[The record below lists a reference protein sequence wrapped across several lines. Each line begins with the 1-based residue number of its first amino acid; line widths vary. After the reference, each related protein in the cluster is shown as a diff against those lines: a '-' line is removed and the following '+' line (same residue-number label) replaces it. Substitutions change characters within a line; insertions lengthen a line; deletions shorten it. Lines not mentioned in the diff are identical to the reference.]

1 MKVVKIALLV
11 FTIVI
16 TVLLII
22 FSFIMYADSRSFQGA
37 SSAFFFLAC
46 TSAFSIFFHIKT
58 TEYYP
63 LKHFDKTVVEL
74 SKKYWALHISFGV
87 ITFLLGIGMILPAI
101 KASNLNLNINGLIA
115 GIGFSVFGI
124 LTLIETYKL
133 HKFIVV
139 YRERRERQEE
149 IDDIG
154 ETASS

>member
-16 TVLLII
+16 TVLLVI

-58 TEYYP
+58 TTYYP
-63 LKHFDKTVVEL
+63 LKHFDKTIVEL
-74 SKKYWALHISFGV
+74 SKKYWALHVSLGTILSV
-87 ITFLLGIGMILPAI
+87 LGIAIVVLYFKRQNFYWPIL
-101 KASNLNLNINGLIA
+101 LI
-115 GIGFSVFGI
+115 GISMLVFGI
-124 LTLIETYKL
+124 VTLIETYIL
-133 HKFIVV
+133 SQFVV
-139 YRERRERQEE
+139 IYKKRLERQEE

-154 ETASS
+154 GDDK